1 MMVGADLGIMDTD
14 TATTN
19 TSITNINIIGT
30 DTVSIYI
37 APGNAGFKICAA
49 EIWQFLYIVRSN
61 P

>member
-1 MMVGADLGIMDTD
+1 MDTD

-19 TSITNINIIGT
+19 TSITNINTIGT

-49 EIWQFLYIVRSN
+49 ESRQFLYIVRSN

>member
-1 MMVGADLGIMDTD
+1 MVVGADLGIMDTD

-37 APGNAGFKICAA
+37 APGNAGF
-49 EIWQFLYIVRSN
+49 
-61 P
+61 